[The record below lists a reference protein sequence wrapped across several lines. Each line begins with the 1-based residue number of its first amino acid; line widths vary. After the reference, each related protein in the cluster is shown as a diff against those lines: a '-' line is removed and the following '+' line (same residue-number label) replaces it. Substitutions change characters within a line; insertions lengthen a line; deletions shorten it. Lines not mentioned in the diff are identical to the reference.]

1 MSCCHDLRALP
12 GRGSGAGVW
21 YRDSTRRQA
30 EALGIRGHAVNL
42 PDGSVEVVA
51 CGGDDD
57 VRALQEWL
65 WQGPPAARVDNVH
78 CQPVG
83 LEPPDGFTIG

>member
-1 MSCCHDLRALP
+1 MQ
-12 GRGSGAGVW
+12 GVW

-51 CGGDDD
+51 CGGTDA
-57 VRALQEWL
+57 VQKLKEWL
-65 WQGPPAARVDNVH
+65 WQGPPAARVNSVH
-78 CQPVG
+78 CQPAG
-83 LEPPDGFTIG
+83 LEEPPAGFTIG